1 MTQYRSQI
9 TVFVCAALTAGVFT
23 ALAGVS
29 SETGKRAAG
38 TATDQGLFPK
48 SLGVLANEKLM
59 FPVDMSDWPLRIDS
73 SHQLFVDDY
82 LLASVKNIKRT
93 VHQATK
99 FDGNPIMTKHVP
111 AEGGGPLFPIVIR
124 DEPTGKFR
132 MWYAGRVTFNLP
144 SGTSVRFLSLIHI

>member
-1 MTQYRSQI
+1 MTQNRPQI
-9 TVFVCAALTAGVFT
+9 TVFVCAVLTAGVFST
-23 ALAGVS
+23 LAGVS
-29 SETGKRAAG
+29 SETDKRAAG

-111 AEGGGPLFPIVIR
+111 DEGG
-124 DEPTGKFR
+124 
-132 MWYAGRVTFNLP
+132 
-144 SGTSVRFLSLIHI
+144 